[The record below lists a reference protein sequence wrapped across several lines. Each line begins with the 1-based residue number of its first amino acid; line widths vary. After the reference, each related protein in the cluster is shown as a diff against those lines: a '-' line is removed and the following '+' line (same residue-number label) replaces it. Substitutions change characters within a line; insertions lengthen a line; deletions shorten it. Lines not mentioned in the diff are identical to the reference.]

1 MYSVFNPPKNFEFLM
16 LWSYTASFYLL
27 SKPDIIYFKYTF
39 LLQLRILIGE
49 EQETRLEIKN
59 NENEPAKK
67 SF

>member
-1 MYSVFNPPKNFEFLM
+1 M

-27 SKPDIIYFKYTF
+27 SKPDIIYFKYAF
-39 LLQLRILIGE
+39 LLQLKILISE